1 MALLEIRDLCVNY
14 GPIQAVRNINMDVDE
29 GSIVALL
36 GANGA
41 GKTTTL
47 RTISGVIKPASGS
60 VKFDGN
66 EIGGRRASR
75 VARLGV
81 NMSPEGRLIFNELSV
96 EENLRAGAY
105 CIRSRA
111 ETERNMKRVLTLFP
125 RLEERLKQHAGT
137 LSGGEQ
143 QMLAV
148 GRALMSRPKLMML
161 DEPSLGLAP
170 LVVQDIFSIIREIN
184 RQGVTVLLIEQNA
197 NMALKIADLAYV
209 LETGHITMSG
219 TGAELLANEKVKE
232 AYLGKHRN

>member
-111 ETERNMKRVLTLFP
+111 ETERNLKRVLTLFP
-125 RLEERLKQHAGT
+125 SCLLYT
-137 LSGGEQ
+137 
-143 QMLAV
+143 
-148 GRALMSRPKLMML
+148 SRC
-161 DEPSLGLAP
+161 
-170 LVVQDIFSIIREIN
+170 V
-184 RQGVTVLLIEQNA
+184 
-197 NMALKIADLAYV
+197 
-209 LETGHITMSG
+209 
-219 TGAELLANEKVKE
+219 
-232 AYLGKHRN
+232 